1 MSFAVRGVA
10 RAAVRQRRWSCAS
23 ARWSGLS
30 KPRVAAPSTRV
41 AWLSTV
47 PTPGSSASASQVEE
61 ARATQALGRYGNM
74 LLRLLG
80 YYSEEP
86 TRLRAADALFR
97 SCAERASHPVFMSKG
112 LVGNDFRSK
121 HTLLVTHV
129 WMVHRRLSQQP
140 TGTGKVSDGG
150 DEVQM
155 KLMQEAV
162 FDELWNDSMFRIR
175 AIGVSA
181 RAARGELG
189 AARTSHSASSK
200 QVPELTVNKHL
211 TSVQKYSFASA
222 VSYDH
227 ALSHTDADERID
239 ALAGALWRFVY
250 LQNESLLV
258 EHVLE
263 LGARARCASRLRFAA
278 ITVTRRARVARY
290 VETNLDTLYATPT
303 EAILEGRI
311 AWGELPKWG
320 VAATTAGAPAADGAV
335 GATNADEDVD
345 EELGEWRKALT
356 EAGKVYWWNV
366 RTRESRWDDPMAA
379 AFR

>member
-1 MSFAVRGVA
+1 
-10 RAAVRQRRWSCAS
+10 
-23 ARWSGLS
+23 
-30 KPRVAAPSTRV
+30 
-41 AWLSTV
+41 
-47 PTPGSSASASQVEE
+47 
-61 ARATQALGRYGNM
+61 M

-181 RAARGELG
+181 RG
-189 AARTSHSASSK
+189 
-200 QVPELTVNKHL
+200 
-211 TSVQKYSFASA
+211 
-222 VSYDH
+222 
-227 ALSHTDADERID
+227 
-239 ALAGALWRFVY
+239 
-250 LQNESLLV
+250 
-258 EHVLE
+258 
-263 LGARARCASRLRFAA
+263 
-278 ITVTRRARVARY
+278 
-290 VETNLDTLYATPT
+290 
-303 EAILEGRI
+303 
-311 AWGELPKWG
+311 
-320 VAATTAGAPAADGAV
+320 
-335 GATNADEDVD
+335 
-345 EELGEWRKALT
+345 
-356 EAGKVYWWNV
+356 
-366 RTRESRWDDPMAA
+366 
-379 AFR
+379 

>member
-1 MSFAVRGVA
+1 
-10 RAAVRQRRWSCAS
+10 
-23 ARWSGLS
+23 
-30 KPRVAAPSTRV
+30 
-41 AWLSTV
+41 
-47 PTPGSSASASQVEE
+47 
-61 ARATQALGRYGNM
+61 M

-175 AIGVSA
+175 AIGV
-181 RAARGELG
+181 
-189 AARTSHSASSK
+189 
-200 QVPELTVNKHL
+200 PELTVNKHL

-263 LGARARCASRLRFAA
+263 L
-278 ITVTRRARVARY
+278 ARY

>member
-30 KPRVAAPSTRV
+30 KPRVAAPSIRV

-175 AIGVSA
+175 AIGV
-181 RAARGELG
+181 
-189 AARTSHSASSK
+189 
-200 QVPELTVNKHL
+200 PELTVNKHL

-263 LGARARCASRLRFAA
+263 L
-278 ITVTRRARVARY
+278 ARY